1 MSETYIITAKTVDEA
16 IAIANREY
24 ADADH
29 EVAYDI
35 IDMPKKGFF
44 GIGARDAK
52 IKITVSKVQKVELG
66 SLVDDIRSMKT
77 LTDRGGSRTPEKK
90 TKPAV
95 NVTAKNVQKPAQN
108 GQKSAQNAQ
117 TQKSAKPAQ
126 PKQNQPKTEKSAE
139 KPVQKK
145 PVENAQPKS
154 DKLAQQKQQNQQKP
168 AQKPAE
174 KPQNQNQQKPKA
186 EAKPAEKPVEN
197 KPVEAKQKPAQ
208 PKVETKVEPKVET
221 KAETKVEAKTEP
233 VQTTEAKA
241 EKTYTSHL
249 GNEVKRTRRPER
261 KPQHTENI
269 PSSGVTVSAPVG
281 LSDFSGTKN
290 GGFGS
295 GEYKSGRISNDIK
308 KKPAQNNVKPVT
320 DPAKANRDALK
331 ALTFDVDAH
340 EKAKAE
346 EAAPATAPVVTKAER
361 PAKPALH
368 GSARQ
373 QKPQSKPQNK
383 PDEKAQQKE
392 EKYPESTLV
401 KTEEQP
407 AADASAEKRLR
418 EGVTQAEMDYALD
431 FANTLLEN
439 MKLDAN
445 AVQADANGDE
455 YIINGEANV
464 YPRIN
469 IIGADTGIL
478 IGHHGETLDAIQYL
492 VNLSA
497 LRKSK
502 QKDGDYVKIVVD
514 IEGYREKREETLRTL
529 ARRMAAR
536 AVKYK
541 RNVFLEPM
549 NAYERRIIHSEL
561 QSFENVST
569 HSVGA
574 DKDRKIIITYEGPDK
589 RERPER
595 RRAQASAV
603 DTTAVDANAVAA
615 AEATDAVETDSVKNE
630 ERRRPKK
637 PVKLPIDK
645 LTDLLESREDNCTAP
660 AISEDAADAVSET
673 EEAKQLVE
681 TEAEVGAIPEYVGEE
696 AEAEADEAVE
706 AEEAD
711 ETEEASEEETEKE
724 NDLADEE
731 E

>member
-35 IDMPKKGFF
+35 IDMPKKGIF

-95 NVTAKNVQKPAQN
+95 NVTAQNSAKPAQN
-108 GQKSAQNAQ
+108 GQKPTQNAQ

-186 EAKPAEKPVEN
+186 EAKPEAKPVENKPVEN

-208 PKVETKVEPKVET
+208 PKS
-221 KAETKVEAKTEP
+221 ETKVEAKTEP

-269 PSSGVTVSAPVG
+269 AASGVTVSSPVG

-295 GEYKSGRISNDIK
+295 GDYKSGRISNDIK
-308 KKPAQNNVKPVT
+308 KKPALQGSATKPVT

-346 EAAPATAPVVTKAER
+346 EAAPATAPATVPVVTKAEKPQR
-361 PAKPALH
+361 PAKPA
-368 GSARQ
+368 RQNKPQ
-373 QKPQSKPQNK
+373 QKPA
-383 PDEKAQQKE
+383 EKAQPKE

-401 KTEEQP
+401 KTDAQP

-439 MKLDAN
+439 MKLDAK
-445 AVQADANGDE
+445 AVPADANGDE
-455 YIINGEANV
+455 YIINGDANV

-589 RERPER
+589 RERPDR

-645 LTDLLESREDNCTAP
+645 LTDLLESREDNFVTSDNCTAP

>member
-1 MSETYIITAKTVDEA
+1 M
-16 IAIANREY
+16 
-24 ADADH
+24 
-29 EVAYDI
+29 
-35 IDMPKKGFF
+35 
-44 GIGARDAK
+44 
-52 IKITVSKVQKVELG
+52 
-66 SLVDDIRSMKT
+66 
-77 LTDRGGSRTPEKK
+77 
-90 TKPAV
+90 
-95 NVTAKNVQKPAQN
+95 
-108 GQKSAQNAQ
+108 
-117 TQKSAKPAQ
+117 
-126 PKQNQPKTEKSAE
+126 
-139 KPVQKK
+139 
-145 PVENAQPKS
+145 
-154 DKLAQQKQQNQQKP
+154 
-168 AQKPAE
+168 
-174 KPQNQNQQKPKA
+174 
-186 EAKPAEKPVEN
+186 
-197 KPVEAKQKPAQ
+197 
-208 PKVETKVEPKVET
+208 
-221 KAETKVEAKTEP
+221 
-233 VQTTEAKA
+233 
-241 EKTYTSHL
+241 
-249 GNEVKRTRRPER
+249 KRTRRPER

-361 PAKPALH
+361 PAKPAKP
-368 GSARQ
+368 ARQNKPQ
-373 QKPQSKPQNK
+373 QKPA
-383 PDEKAQQKE
+383 EKAQPKE
-392 EKYPESTLV
+392 EKYPESALV
-401 KTEEQP
+401 KTEAQP

-418 EGVTQAEMDYALD
+418 EGVTQAEMDFALD

-439 MKLDAN
+439 MKLDAK

-595 RRAQASAV
+595 RRAQADVSA
-603 DTTAVDANAVAA
+603 T
-615 AEATDAVETDSVKNE
+615 EATDVSVTDTVETVEDSAQAFIRNE
-630 ERRRPKK
+630 EKRRPKK

-645 LTDLLESREDNCTAP
+645 LTDLLESREDNYVTSDGYVAP
-660 AISEDAADAVSET
+660 
-673 EEAKQLVE
+673 
-681 TEAEVGAIPEYVGEE
+681 
-696 AEAEADEAVE
+696 
-706 AEEAD
+706 
-711 ETEEASEEETEKE
+711 SEEEEVVSE
-724 NDLADEE
+724 ADTGEAIETVETVETSDASASDVAEE

>member
-35 IDMPKKGFF
+35 IDMPKKGIF

-186 EAKPAEKPVEN
+186 EAKPEAKPVEN

-208 PKVETKVEPKVET
+208 PKVETKVEPKVEP
-221 KAETKVEAKTEP
+221 KSETKVEAKTEP

-269 PSSGVTVSAPVG
+269 AASGVTVSAPVG

-295 GEYKSGRISNDIK
+295 GEYKSGRISNDIRK
-308 KKPAQNNVKPVT
+308 KPVT

-346 EAAPATAPVVTKAER
+346 EAAPATAPAVTKAER
-361 PAKPALH
+361 PAKPA
-368 GSARQ
+368 RQNKPQ
-373 QKPQSKPQNK
+373 QKPA
-383 PDEKAQQKE
+383 EKAQPKE
-392 EKYPESTLV
+392 EKYPESALV
-401 KTEEQP
+401 KTDAQP

-439 MKLDAN
+439 MKLDAK

-455 YIINGEANV
+455 YIINGDANV

-589 RERPER
+589 RERPDR

-673 EEAKQLVE
+673 EEAKYLVE

>member
-90 TKPAV
+90 TKP
-95 NVTAKNVQKPAQN
+95 NVQKPAQN

-154 DKLAQQKQQNQQKP
+154 DKLAQQKQQNPVVHGTTQKP

-174 KPQNQNQQKPKA
+174 KPVEKAQKP
-186 EAKPAEKPVEN
+186 EAKPVQKPAVHGTAQ
-197 KPVEAKQKPAQ
+197 KPVEAKQKTAQ
-208 PKVETKVEPKVET
+208 PKVETKVEPKVEP
-221 KAETKVEAKTEP
+221 KSETKVEAKTEP

-281 LSDFSGTKN
+281 LSDFSGTKAS
-290 GGFGS
+290 GFGS

-308 KKPAQNNVKPVT
+308 KKPALQGSATKPIT

-346 EAAPATAPVVTKAER
+346 EAAPAAPAVTKAEKPQR
-361 PAKPALH
+361 PAKPA
-368 GSARQ
+368 RQNKPQ
-373 QKPQSKPQNK
+373 QKPV
-383 PDEKAQQKE
+383 EKAQPKE
-392 EKYPESTLV
+392 EKYPESALV
-401 KTEEQP
+401 KTEAAP

-439 MKLDAN
+439 MKLDAK

-469 IIGADTGIL
+469 ILGADTGIL

-595 RRAQASAV
+595 RRAPADVSATETV
-603 DTTAVDANAVAA
+603 D
-615 AEATDAVETDSVKNE
+615 ESAVETVEDSAQAFIRNE
-630 ERRRPKK
+630 EKRRPKK

-645 LTDLLESREDNCTAP
+645 LTDLLESREDGYVTSDGYVAP
-660 AISEDAADAVSET
+660 
-673 EEAKQLVE
+673 
-681 TEAEVGAIPEYVGEE
+681 
-696 AEAEADEAVE
+696 
-706 AEEAD
+706 
-711 ETEEASEEETEKE
+711 SEEEEVVSE
-724 NDLADEE
+724 ADTVEAIETVETVETSDASASDVAEE

>member
-95 NVTAKNVQKPAQN
+95 HVTAKNVQKS
-108 GQKSAQNAQ
+108 G
-117 TQKSAKPAQ
+117 AKPAQ
-126 PKQNQPKTEKSAE
+126 KTTQTQNGAKPQTAQKPEKPPKPQNQPKSAEKSAE
-139 KPVQKK
+139 KPVQQKSAQKK

-154 DKLAQQKQQNQQKP
+154 EKQNQPKSAEKSAEKPVQQKP
-168 AQKPAE
+168 AVHGTAQ
-174 KPQNQNQQKPKA
+174 
-186 EAKPAEKPVEN
+186 KPVEN
-197 KPVEAKQKPAQ
+197 KSAEKPQKSAQQKAEAKA
-208 PKVETKVEPKVET
+208 ETKVE
-221 KAETKVEAKTEP
+221 AKVEAKTEP

-261 KPQHTENI
+261 KPQHNENI
-269 PSSGVTVSAPVG
+269 AASGVTVSAPVG
-281 LSDFSGTKN
+281 LSDFSGTKAS
-290 GGFGS
+290 GFGS

-308 KKPAQNNVKPVT
+308 KKPAQNNVKPVA

-361 PAKPALH
+361 PAKPAKP
-368 GSARQ
+368 ARQNKPQ
-373 QKPQSKPQNK
+373 QKPA
-383 PDEKAQQKE
+383 EKAQPKE
-392 EKYPESTLV
+392 EKYPESALV
-401 KTEEQP
+401 KTEAAP

-439 MKLDAN
+439 MKLDAK
-445 AVQADANGDE
+445 AVPADANGDE

-595 RRAQASAV
+595 RRAQADVSA
-603 DTTAVDANAVAA
+603 T
-615 AEATDAVETDSVKNE
+615 EATDVSVTDTVETVEDSAQAFIRNE
-630 ERRRPKK
+630 EKRRPKK

-645 LTDLLESREDNCTAP
+645 LTDLLESREDGYVTSDGYVAP
-660 AISEDAADAVSET
+660 
-673 EEAKQLVE
+673 
-681 TEAEVGAIPEYVGEE
+681 
-696 AEAEADEAVE
+696 
-706 AEEAD
+706 
-711 ETEEASEEETEKE
+711 SEEEEVVSE
-724 NDLADEE
+724 ADTVEAIETVETVETSDASASDVAEE

>member
-35 IDMPKKGFF
+35 IDMPKKGIF

-95 NVTAKNVQKPAQN
+95 HVTEKNSAKPAQN
-108 GQKSAQNAQ
+108 GQKPTQNAQ
-117 TQKSAKPAQ
+117 TQKSAKPTQ
-126 PKQNQPKTEKSAE
+126 PKQNQPKTEKPAE

-154 DKLAQQKQQNQQKP
+154 DKLAQQKPAVHGTAQKP

-186 EAKPAEKPVEN
+186 EAKPEAKPVEN
-197 KPVEAKQKPAQ
+197 KPVEAKQKTAQ
-208 PKVETKVEPKVET
+208 PKVETKVEPKVEP
-221 KAETKVEAKTEP
+221 KSETKVEAKTEP

-269 PSSGVTVSAPVG
+269 AASGVTVSAPVG
-281 LSDFSGTKN
+281 LSDFSGTKAS
-290 GGFGS
+290 GFGS

-308 KKPAQNNVKPVT
+308 KKPAQNNVKPVA

-346 EAAPATAPVVTKAER
+346 ESAPVVTKAER
-361 PAKPALH
+361 PAKPAKP
-368 GSARQ
+368 ARQNKPQ
-373 QKPQSKPQNK
+373 QKPA
-383 PDEKAQQKE
+383 EKAQQKE

-401 KTEEQP
+401 KTDAQP

-439 MKLDAN
+439 MKLDAK

-455 YIINGEANV
+455 YIINGDANV

-589 RERPER
+589 RERPDR
-595 RRAQASAV
+595 RRQPADVAATEAV
-603 DTTAVDANAVAA
+603 D
-615 AEATDAVETDSVKNE
+615 ESAVETVEDSAQAFIRNE
-630 ERRRPKK
+630 EKRRPKK

-645 LTDLLESREDNCTAP
+645 LTDLLESREDGYVTSDGYVAP
-660 AISEDAADAVSET
+660 
-673 EEAKQLVE
+673 
-681 TEAEVGAIPEYVGEE
+681 
-696 AEAEADEAVE
+696 
-706 AEEAD
+706 
-711 ETEEASEEETEKE
+711 SEEEEVVSE
-724 NDLADEE
+724 ADTVEAIETVETVETSDASASDVAEE

>member
-90 TKPAV
+90 TKP
-95 NVTAKNVQKPAQN
+95 NVQKPAQN
-108 GQKSAQNAQ
+108 GQKSAQNVQ

-154 DKLAQQKQQNQQKP
+154 DKPAQQKQQNPVVHGTTQKP

-197 KPVEAKQKPAQ
+197 KPVESKQKTAQ
-208 PKVETKVEPKVET
+208 PKIETKVET

-249 GNEVKRTRRPER
+249 GNEVKRTRRPDR

-269 PSSGVTVSAPVG
+269 AASGVTVSAPVG
-281 LSDFSGTKN
+281 LSDFSGTRT

-295 GEYKSGRISNDIK
+295 GEYKSGRISNDIR
-308 KKPAQNNVKPVT
+308 KKPVA

-346 EAAPATAPVVTKAER
+346 ESAPAAPAVTKAER
-361 PAKPALH
+361 PARPQKPALY

-373 QKPQSKPQNK
+373 NKPQPKPV
-383 PDEKAQQKE
+383 EKAQPKE
-392 EKYPESTLV
+392 EKYPESALV
-401 KTEEQP
+401 KTEAAP

-439 MKLDAN
+439 MKLDAK
-445 AVQADANGDE
+445 AVQAEANGDE
-455 YIINGEANV
+455 YIINGDANV

-589 RERPER
+589 RERPDR
-595 RRAQASAV
+595 RRQPA
-603 DTTAVDANAVAA
+603 DVAA
-615 AEATDAVETDSVKNE
+615 TETVDESAVETVEDSAQAFIRNE
-630 ERRRPKK
+630 EKRRPKK

-645 LTDLLESREDNCTAP
+645 LTDLLESREDGYVTSDGYVAP
-660 AISEDAADAVSET
+660 
-673 EEAKQLVE
+673 
-681 TEAEVGAIPEYVGEE
+681 
-696 AEAEADEAVE
+696 
-706 AEEAD
+706 
-711 ETEEASEEETEKE
+711 SEEEEVVSE
-724 NDLADEE
+724 ADTVEAIETVETVETSDASASDVSEE

>member
-154 DKLAQQKQQNQQKP
+154 DKPQNQLKPVVHETAQKP
-168 AQKPAE
+168 QKPAE

-208 PKVETKVEPKVET
+208 PKVETKVEPKVEP
-221 KAETKVEAKTEP
+221 KSETKVEAKTEP

-281 LSDFSGTKN
+281 LSDFSGTKAS
-290 GGFGS
+290 GFGS
-295 GEYKSGRISNDIK
+295 GDYKSGRISNDIK
-308 KKPAQNNVKPVT
+308 KKPALQGSATKPIT

-346 EAAPATAPVVTKAER
+346 EAAPATAPATVPVVTKAEKPQR
-361 PAKPALH
+361 PAKPA
-368 GSARQ
+368 RQNKPQ
-373 QKPQSKPQNK
+373 QKPA
-383 PDEKAQQKE
+383 EKAQPKE

-401 KTEEQP
+401 KTDAQP

-439 MKLDAN
+439 MKLDAK
-445 AVQADANGDE
+445 AVPADANGDE

-589 RERPER
+589 RERPDR
-595 RRAQASAV
+595 RRQPA
-603 DTTAVDANAVAA
+603 DVAA
-615 AEATDAVETDSVKNE
+615 TETVDESAVETVEDSAQAFIRNE
-630 ERRRPKK
+630 EKRRPKK

-645 LTDLLESREDNCTAP
+645 LTDLLESREDGYVTSDGYVAP
-660 AISEDAADAVSET
+660 
-673 EEAKQLVE
+673 
-681 TEAEVGAIPEYVGEE
+681 
-696 AEAEADEAVE
+696 
-706 AEEAD
+706 
-711 ETEEASEEETEKE
+711 SEEEEVVSE
-724 NDLADEE
+724 ADTVEAIETVETVETSDASASDVSEE

>member
-35 IDMPKKGFF
+35 IDMPKKGIF

-52 IKITVSKVQKVELG
+52 IKITVSKVQKVDLG

-77 LTDRGGSRTPEKK
+77 LTDRGGSRTTEKK
-90 TKPAV
+90 TKP
-95 NVTAKNVQKPAQN
+95 NVQKS
-108 GQKSAQNAQ
+108 G
-117 TQKSAKPAQ
+117 AKPAQ
-126 PKQNQPKTEKSAE
+126 KTAQTQNGAKPQTAQKPEKPPKPQNQQKAAEKAAE
-139 KPVQKK
+139 KP
-145 PVENAQPKS
+145 AQP
-154 DKLAQQKQQNQQKP
+154 KQQNQQKP
-168 AQKPAE
+168 AQ
-174 KPQNQNQQKPKA
+174 QNQPKA
-186 EAKPAEKPVEN
+186 EKTQKPAVHGTAQ
-197 KPVEAKQKPAQ
+197 KPVEAKQKAETKTAQ
-208 PKVETKVEPKVET
+208 PKVEAKVET
-221 KAETKVEAKTEP
+221 KTETKVEAKE
-233 VQTTEAKA
+233 

-269 PSSGVTVSAPVG
+269 AASGVSVSSPVG
-281 LSDFSGTKN
+281 LSDFSGTKT

-295 GEYKSGRISNDIK
+295 GDYKSGRISNDIR
-308 KKPAQNNVKPVT
+308 KKPVA

-346 EAAPATAPVVTKAER
+346 ESAPVAPTVTKAER
-361 PAKPALH
+361 PAKPAKP
-368 GSARQ
+368 AR
-373 QKPQSKPQNK
+373 QNK
-383 PDEKAQQKE
+383 PQPKPVEKAQPKE

-407 AADASAEKRLR
+407 AAADASAEKRLR

-439 MKLDAN
+439 MKLDAK
-445 AVQADANGDE
+445 AVAADANGDE

-469 IIGADTGIL
+469 IIGEDTGIL

-589 RERPER
+589 RERPDR
-595 RRAQASAV
+595 RRAQAV
-603 DTTAVDANAVAA
+603 TA
-615 AEATDAVETDSVKNE
+615 ATDTSATDTADTAENPAQDSVKNE

-696 AEAEADEAVE
+696 AEAAADEAVE